1 MRNGGRTGYHQG
13 FRHYTVVNIQT
24 NVTVHEIL
32 FITFPVRSP
41 DAKLENVVV
50 PRPYF
55 L

>member
-1 MRNGGRTGYHQG
+1 MVGEPAIIRDSVIILR
-13 FRHYTVVNIQT
+13 VNIQT